1 MHWMNRIEDFLQD
14 VRYGIRM
21 LAKNPSFTLMAALTL
36 TLGIGATTATFT
48 VVNAVLFH
56 PLPYPNSG
64 RIVDILRQDGTAN
77 SLPMFAYWQQN
88 TPCFDDLA
96 AYGTGASSV
105 NLRGG
110 DRPELVQAL
119 KVSVSYFRLFGANAV
134 LGRTFTAE
142 EDRPGGPQALVMNYG
157 LWQRRFGGEPAI
169 LGKAITL
176 GGAPYTVVGILS
188 PRFKPYPPTEVWIPL
203 QADPNSTDQA
213 HTLMVTGRLRDG
225 TTLVQANSE
234 MAAVGK
240 WYAQV
245 HPEQLGNDDK
255 LKVTPMQE
263 EMTGDVRPGLLMLLG
278 AVGLVLLIACAN
290 VANLLLARATG
301 RQREIAVRAALGA
314 GRGRIA
320 RQLLTESLLLGL
332 AGGALGL
339 VLGSWGVR
347 ALLVLS
353 PVDLPWF
360 QRIQEVGR
368 LPALDSRVAGFTV
381 LVSIM
386 TAVLFGLFTAL
397 QLSRSDLVSSVKK
410 SSGYAG
416 TGVRHNRVRNALV
429 AAEVGIAVVLL
440 CGAVL
445 LIRSFVALHRVQPG
459 FDPQNLLTMKVALAG
474 PEYASASVVER
485 LARQITDRLER
496 IPGVQTAAMGSS
508 VPFQPNIDMIF
519 DIPGRPPQEGY
530 KFTGDVL
537 WCFVSPHY
545 FESLRIPLRSGRMFR
560 QQEPPHTVVISEA
573 MARKF
578 WPNQNPVG
586 QSILIGAGLGPKLD
600 QGTTEII
607 GVVGD
612 AHYRLD
618 SDAPAVMYQLY
629 SHIPDEALRLMNQ
642 LQPAS
647 IAIRTKPGIAP
658 LSVSRAALEAL
669 LVGNTQLPATKV
681 QTMEQIM
688 LGSTAEFNF
697 NLLLLGLFAAMALL
711 LAAVGI
717 YSVISYSVA
726 QRTHEIGIRTALGAQ
741 RKDVLKLVVGQGF
754 KLALL
759 GLGVG
764 IAGALALTRFL
775 ASLLYGVKPTDP
787 LTLIAASLIL
797 TAVALL
803 ACYIPARRA
812 AEVDPMVAL
821 RYE

>member
-1 MHWMNRIEDFLQD
+1 MSRVNWIENLLQD
-14 VRYGIRM
+14 VRYGLRM
-21 LAKNPSFTLMAALTL
+21 LVKNPGFTAMAALTL
-36 TLGIGATTATFT
+36 TLGIGATTAIFT

-64 RIVDILRQDGTAN
+64 RIVDILRQNGTGN
-77 SLPMFAYWQQN
+77 SLPMFAFWQQN
-88 TPCFDDLA
+88 NPCFDDLA

-119 KVSVSYFRLFGANAV
+119 KVSENYFRLFGANPV

-142 EDRPGGPQALVMNYG
+142 EDRPGGPQALVMSYG

-176 GGAPYTVVGILS
+176 GGAPYTVVGVLS

-213 HTLMVTGRLRDG
+213 HILTVAGRLRYG
-225 TTLVQANSE
+225 TRLVQANSE

-240 WYAQV
+240 RYVQA
-245 HPEQLGNDDK
+245 HREQLGNDDK

-278 AVGLVLLIACAN
+278 AVWLVLLIACAN

-314 GRGRIA
+314 GRGRVV

-332 AGGALGL
+332 AGGATGL
-339 VLGSWGVR
+339 VLGSWGAR
-347 ALLVLS
+347 ALLLVL
-353 PVDLPWF
+353 PVDLPAF

-368 LPALDSRVAGFTV
+368 VPALDSRVAGFTI

-386 TAVLFGLFTAL
+386 TAVLFGLFPAL
-397 QLSRSDLVSSVKK
+397 QLSRTDLVSSLKE

-416 TGVRHNRVRNALV
+416 AGVRHHRIRNALV
-429 AAEVGIAVVLL
+429 AAEVGVAVVLL

-445 LIRSFVALHRVQPG
+445 LIRSFAALHSVQPG
-459 FDPQNLLTMKVALAG
+459 FDPQNLLTMKVSLAG
-474 PEYASASVVER
+474 PEYARASAVDR
-485 LARQITDRLER
+485 LAGEITDRLER

-508 VPFQPNIDMIF
+508 LPTQIIIDMIF

-545 FESLRIPLRSGRMFR
+545 FDTLRIPLRSGRWFR
-560 QQEPPHTVVISEA
+560 QQEPPHTVVINEA

-600 QGTTEII
+600 QGATEIV
-607 GVVGD
+607 GVAGD
-612 AHYRLD
+612 VRYRLD

-629 SHIPDEALRLMNQ
+629 SHIPDEAVRLMSQ

-647 IAIRTKPGIAP
+647 IAIRTKPGVAP
-658 LSVSRAALEAL
+658 LSVSRTALEAL
-669 LVGNTQLPATKV
+669 LVGDTQLPATQV

-688 LGSTAEFNF
+688 LGSTWDVNF
-697 NLLLLGLFAAMALL
+697 NLLLLGIFAAMALL

-717 YSVISYSVA
+717 YSVISYSVE

-754 KLALL
+754 KLTLI

-787 LTLIAASLIL
+787 LTLIAVSLIL
-797 TAVALL
+797 TAVAAL
-803 ACYIPARRA
+803 ACYVPALRA
-812 AEVDPMVAL
+812 TKVDPMVAL